1 MKKSL
6 KTVSIVL
13 LAVLILAAV
22 VAIAID
28 IFAER
33 ALKTGIEVA
42 ATKALNVRVSVGKV
56 DLSIMAGK
64 LGIGNLL
71 INNPPGYQ
79 YDKLLELK
87 DA

>member
-13 LAVLILAAV
+13 LAVLILVAV

-33 ALKTGIEVA
+33 A
-42 ATKALNVRVSVGKV
+42 
-56 DLSIMAGK
+56 
-64 LGIGNLL
+64 
-71 INNPPGYQ
+71 
-79 YDKLLELK
+79 
-87 DA
+87 